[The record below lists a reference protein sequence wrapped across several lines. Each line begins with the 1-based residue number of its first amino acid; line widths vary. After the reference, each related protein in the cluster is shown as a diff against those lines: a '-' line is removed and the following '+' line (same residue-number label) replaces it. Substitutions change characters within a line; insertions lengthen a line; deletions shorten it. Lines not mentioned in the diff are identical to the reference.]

1 MMLNWLANKSHCQ
14 TSSKMFIQ
22 IDDEEAKKFPKRES
36 DRPIWKK
43 YFQSSWTKDTINAGI
58 DEEVFATSEK

>member
-1 MMLNWLANKSHCQ
+1 
-14 TSSKMFIQ
+14 MFIQ

-36 DRPIWKK
+36 DRLIWKK